1 MGQFIL
7 SAVLLALMIF
17 AIVDA
22 ITTDNWRIR
31 FMPKVA
37 WVLLIVFLPIIG
49 SVLWFVLG
57 KERQVVESLGGL
69 GSFGDPR
76 RNEPVQRPSRTEDEL
91 AAIEREIEF
100 HEKQAEIRRLEE
112 RLKAK
117 REKPSD

>member
-7 SAVLLALMIF
+7 STVVIAVMVF

-22 ITTDNWRIR
+22 ITSDTWRIR

-49 SVLWFVLG
+49 SILWFVLG
-57 KERQVVESLGGL
+57 KERRAPAIL

-76 RNEPVQRPSRTEDEL
+76 REEVVRPQPTAEDDL
-91 AAIEREIEF
+91 AAVEREIEF
-100 HEKQAEIRRLEE
+100 HEKQAEIRRLEAQ
-112 RLKAK
+112 LKAK
-117 REKPSD
+117 RDKPLD

>member
-7 SAVLLALMIF
+7 STVVIAVMVF

-22 ITTDNWRIR
+22 ITSDNWRVR

-49 SVLWFVLG
+49 SILWFVLG
-57 KERQVVESLGGL
+57 KERSAPVVL

-76 RNEPVQRPSRTEDEL
+76 RGEPINPQSTAEDDL
-91 AAIEREIEF
+91 AAVEREIEF

-112 RLKAK
+112 QLKAK
-117 REKPSD
+117 RDKPAD